1 MQQECKEQNQE
12 REMINFPQHINCK
25 EKINSGKGN
34 TEIEKYL
41 RDKAINSHVY
51 ILFWFSWE

>member
-51 ILFWFSWE
+51 ILF